1 MLTKMKFNTKIPAF
15 LLLLFMAAN
24 LSAQIN
30 SCVFNK
36 TLPVKKGTTLKL
48 SNKYGDI
55 NCLTVKDD
63 SLSVCATVT
72 IIQDNETLLSK
83 SMKLIN
89 ISFEKLRDT
98 ILISTQYDKK
108 FFTETAREGRKS
120 FSVDYFIKMPDY
132 IDLKIGN
139 EFGNVLLE
147 ELSGTVNIRLS
158 QGQLGAKKLTKGN
171 FNPVSTIY
179 VDHGK
184 ISIDEL
190 NWMTLSVYNCSSVI
204 IGKAQAIKM
213 NSAISKIKIEEI
225 SSLIS
230 NSKSDNYSINSINN
244 LLSESTYSAF
254 EIGKLIGQLKSKG
267 TYGSMNI
274 SDMYSGFSFID
285 IVSEQAQ
292 VSLTPRQNTS
302 FIADIVATDASIQFP
317 SAKYQGLIRAD
328 SGNSTTITGTSGA
341 NKETKSLIKIRA
353 TSGRVSIQ

>member
-1 MLTKMKFNTKIPAF
+1 MKSNKKLPA
-15 LLLLFMAAN
+15 LLLIILLAAN

-30 SCVFNK
+30 NCVFNK

-55 NCLTVKDD
+55 NCLTGKDD
-63 SLSVCATVT
+63 SLSICATIT

-89 ISFEKLRDT
+89 INFEKLIDT
-98 ILISTQYDKK
+98 IRISTQYDKK
-108 FFTETAREGRKS
+108 FFTESVREGRKS
-120 FSVDYFIKMPDY
+120 FSVDYIIKMPAY
-132 IDLKIGN
+132 IDLKIAD

-147 ELSGTVNIRLS
+147 EVSGNVNIRLS
-158 QGQLGAKKLTKGN
+158 QGQLVAKRLTRGN
-171 FNPVSTIY
+171 LNPFSTIY

-204 IGKAQAIKM
+204 IGKAKALIM
-213 NSAISKIKIEEI
+213 NSAISKIKIDEI

-230 NSKSDNYSINSINN
+230 NSKSDNYTINSINN
-244 LLSESTYSAF
+244 LHSESTYSVF
-254 EIGKLIGQLKSKG
+254 EIGKFIGQLKSKV

-302 FIADIVATDASIQFP
+302 FIADIVETDASIQFP
-317 SAKYQGLIRAD
+317 SAKYRGLIRAD
-328 SGNSTTITGTSGA
+328 SGNSTTITGTAGV

-353 TSGRVSIQ
+353 NSGKVTIQ